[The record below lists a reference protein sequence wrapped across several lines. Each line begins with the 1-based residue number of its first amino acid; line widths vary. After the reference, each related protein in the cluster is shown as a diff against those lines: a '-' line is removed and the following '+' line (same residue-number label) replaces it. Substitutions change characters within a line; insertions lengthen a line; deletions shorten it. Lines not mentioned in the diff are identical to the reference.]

1 MLKMMVPLKMVDG
14 FKFDV
19 FMLSVDYRLGLSR
32 NGRQD
37 ESEAWR
43 HGDMEGK
50 FFSRDERLK
59 KSKWRTMRSFLVPD
73 SGPPQVR
80 L

>member
-1 MLKMMVPLKMVDG
+1 MLKMMVPLEMVDG

-43 HGDMEGK
+43 HGDMEER
-50 FFSRDERLK
+50 FFFRETRD
-59 KSKWRTMRSFLVPD
+59 
-73 SGPPQVR
+73 
-80 L
+80 